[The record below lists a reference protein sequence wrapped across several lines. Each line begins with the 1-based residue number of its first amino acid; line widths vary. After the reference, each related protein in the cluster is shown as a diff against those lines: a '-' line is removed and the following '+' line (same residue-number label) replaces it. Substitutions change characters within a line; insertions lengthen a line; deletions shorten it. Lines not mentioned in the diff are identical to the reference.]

1 MDATPISFR
10 RPDALADELAR
21 ALETQII
28 YGELAPE
35 TRLVEEE
42 VAQRFGISR
51 SPVREALRLLE
62 QGGLVLREARR
73 GIWVAPIGRAD
84 LDSVY
89 SCRVAL
95 EGLAAEQA
103 AKARTSA
110 HVAALEEAFA
120 EMERAADVRAYFQ
133 ANVAFTEAVHEAAGN
148 PTLRRLLASIGK
160 QGLRYRFLAYSRAPV
175 LIKRSLAGNHE
186 LLAAIADG
194 HPARAREITEELIR
208 GSWYA
213 VGRAVDEEIAAA
225 AARKRA
231 AR

>member
-1 MDATPISFR
+1 MNETPIAFR
-10 RPDALADELAR
+10 RPDALANELAR
-21 ALETQII
+21 ALEEQII
-28 YGELAPE
+28 YGELPPE

-51 SPVREALRLLE
+51 SPVREALRILE

-103 AKARTSA
+103 ARARQPADLEALKA
-110 HVAALEEAFA
+110 AFA
-120 EMERAADVRAYFQ
+120 AMEQATDIRAYFR
-133 ANVAFTEAVHEAAGN
+133 ANVAFTEAVHAAAGN
-148 PTLRRLLASIGK
+148 PTLKRLLASIGK
-160 QGLRYRFLAYSRAPV
+160 QALRYRFLAYSRAPA
-175 LIKRSLAGNHE
+175 LIKRSLAGNRE
-186 LLAAIADG
+186 LLAAIVESR
-194 HPARAREITEELIR
+194 PSSARLITEDLIR
-208 GSWYA
+208 GSWDA

-225 AARKRA
+225 AARKQA